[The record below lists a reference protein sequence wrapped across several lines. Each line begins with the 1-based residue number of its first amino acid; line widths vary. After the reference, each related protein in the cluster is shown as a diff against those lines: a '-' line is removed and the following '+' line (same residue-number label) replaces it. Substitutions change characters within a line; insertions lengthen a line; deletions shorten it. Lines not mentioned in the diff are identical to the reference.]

1 MAFVILRN
9 PNSKHLFTASSP
21 IYWGCHGGSAITH
34 SSIIRNDS
42 SSVFVAPWWRSMAT
56 FTRTMTQKF
65 KDAGVEVDLLGDLD
79 TETER
84 KLGELVL
91 QKHGTE
97 FYILY
102 HCPLYIRPFYTM
114 SCVEDPIYNKSF
126 DIFIRGRWSKIAHSF
141 DFSGI
146 YKHKHSIEIYVPM
159 NQVSEHWY
167 LAVVLID
174 EKIVHMVDSLPNINN
189 TTIREEDIREMIM
202 QSIGLLGPA
211 FFLTQQCKVKTP
223 AMAALC
229 MACIQ
234 VFSLTALKYACTSST
249 TG

>member
-56 FTRTMTQKF
+56 FTRT
-65 KDAGVEVDLLGDLD
+65 
-79 TETER
+79 
-84 KLGELVL
+84 
-91 QKHGTE
+91 HGTE

-126 DIFIRGRWSKIAHSF
+126 DIFIR
-141 DFSGI
+141 
-146 YKHKHSIEIYVPM
+146 E
-159 NQVSEHWY
+159 
-167 LAVVLID
+167 
-174 EKIVHMVDSLPNINN
+174 PNH
-189 TTIREEDIREMIM
+189 D
-202 QSIGLLGPA
+202 LLMLEGV
-211 FFLTQQCKVKTP
+211 QQRRR
-223 AMAALC
+223 
-229 MACIQ
+229 
-234 VFSLTALKYACTSST
+234 
-249 TG
+249 